1 MVSHFMKST
10 QHSGLPKQMLTRET
24 LHLWS
29 AQEPPHPC
37 SNPQQCFAAPTVS
50 NRCHGPLSQCWSLG
64 AQTIKSAFTT
74 LNAGRCRQLSSQIT
88 RQRHA
93 WTAALQMITSSF
105 LLVTRMASSA
115 FMTWDR
121 PKSSI
126 PRHSS
131 VTIGISHQSLSIL
144 RSRMSSLHAPLMAF
158 SSCGTWETSRL
169 HFMFLK
175 ERIWVRIRNFSA
187 SHGTVLLKSYLE
199 ALTVMSPCM
208 KCDRNIIR
216 TEI

>member
-1 MVSHFMKST
+1 MLSKTLRRRSTVGTHASLRTLSLLKSSRPALKSSRMLIMVSHFMKST

-88 RQRHA
+88 RQRRA

-115 FMTWDR
+115 FMT
-121 PKSSI
+121 
-126 PRHSS
+126 
-131 VTIGISHQSLSIL
+131 
-144 RSRMSSLHAPLMAF
+144 
-158 SSCGTWETSRL
+158 
-169 HFMFLK
+169 
-175 ERIWVRIRNFSA
+175 
-187 SHGTVLLKSYLE
+187 
-199 ALTVMSPCM
+199 
-208 KCDRNIIR
+208 
-216 TEI
+216 